1 MNASRLNFVHDWSST
16 MGLHD
21 CSNWSCCHQLSYR
34 VIPTNLLLL
43 NSYNLFIYTRAW
55 SFCFLTWFCGFC
67 LSCKTVMLLP
77 FETFE
82 HEKSLDHT
90 LPGPLTLFA
99 KVKSLC
105 NGELDICLSLVLS
118 VAIEDGWEFLPI
130 LIALLFASIQQQCIW
145 LQTASGTL
153 CYENGSFHKVTRT
166 SYDPGH
172 PWYAQEQPEP
182 SW

>member
-1 MNASRLNFVHDWSST
+1 
-16 MGLHD
+16 
-21 CSNWSCCHQLSYR
+21 
-34 VIPTNLLLL
+34 
-43 NSYNLFIYTRAW
+43 
-55 SFCFLTWFCGFC
+55 
-67 LSCKTVMLLP
+67 
-77 FETFE
+77 
-82 HEKSLDHT
+82 
-90 LPGPLTLFA
+90 
-99 KVKSLC
+99 
-105 NGELDICLSLVLS
+105 VLS